1 MFEEFLDEVVADALL
16 DLVKLLPFLFV
27 TYLILELIEHKSK
40 RQTAE
45 FVRKAGAWGPLIG
58 SAVGIVP
65 QCGFSAS
72 ASNLYAMKL
81 ISAGTLISVYLSTS
95 DEMIPIFISES
106 APITLLLKVLA
117 CKFLFGVLFGFII
130 DKLFRGLFRE
140 KADVRIH
147 DMCVDEHCE
156 CEKHGVVIS
165 AVIHTLKIAAFI
177 LIATLALNAAIFF
190 IGEDVLKTLVI
201 SKPVI
206 GSLITGLVGLI
217 PNCAASVI
225 VTELY
230 LGGALTAGAL
240 MSGLL
245 VGAGVGLLVLFR
257 ANKEHLKL
265 NFRILAALY
274 ICGTFVGVVFD
285 LLRVTF

>member
-225 VTELY
+225 ITELY
-230 LGGALTAGAL
+230 LGGALT
-240 MSGLL
+240 
-245 VGAGVGLLVLFR
+245 
-257 ANKEHLKL
+257 
-265 NFRILAALY
+265 
-274 ICGTFVGVVFD
+274 
-285 LLRVTF
+285 